1 MTDFNT
7 YLKRVPSEHR
17 DKPKFVETLR
27 SLLGPVL
34 ELQALMER
42 VPIDYD
48 LDSAVGKQLDVVGEW
63 VGRNKFV
70 ETLRSLLG
78 PVLELQALMERVPI
92 DYDLDSAVGKQL
104 DVVGEWVGRNRYVS
118 IPIEGVFFTFDDTFF
133 TFDDTV
139 ITGFDRGVW
148 CGEYD
153 ATSGMTKLDDDSY
166 RFLLKLQI
174 LANVWDGTP
183 EKFYSG
189 VRSLFNGTLSVVI
202 EDHQD
207 MTISIGVVGKAL
219 SSAQRALFL
228 QQIAPFKPAGVRINV
243 FLLSQ
248 IEDHQDMTISIGVV
262 GKALSSAQRALFL
275 QQIAPFKPAGVR
287 INVFLLSQIN
297 DVPLLAFDMNT
308 PLLQGFD
315 TSGWAEIIAN

>member
-7 YLKRVPSEHR
+7 YLQRVPSEHR
-17 DKPKFVETLR
+17 DKPRFVETLR

-42 VPIDYD
+42 VP
-48 LDSAVGKQLDVVGEW
+48 
-63 VGRNKFV
+63 F
-70 ETLRSLLG
+70 
-78 PVLELQALMERVPI
+78 

-118 IPIEGVFFTFDDTFF
+118 IPIEGVFFF

-139 ITGFDRGVW
+139 ITGYDRGVW

-174 LANVWDGTP
+174 LANIWDGTP

-189 VRSLFNGTLSVVI
+189 IRALFTDLRVVI

-207 MTISIGVVGKAL
+207 MTISLGVVGKVL

-248 IEDHQDMTISIGVV
+248 M
-262 GKALSSAQRALFL
+262 
-275 QQIAPFKPAGVR
+275 
-287 INVFLLSQIN
+287 N
-297 DVPLLAFDMNT
+297 DVPLFAFDMNT

-315 TSGWAEIIAN
+315 TSGWAEVIAN

>member
-7 YLKRVPSEHR
+7 YLQRVPSEHR

-34 ELQALMER
+34 ELQTLMER
-42 VPIDYD
+42 IP
-48 LDSAVGKQLDVVGEW
+48 
-63 VGRNKFV
+63 F
-70 ETLRSLLG
+70 
-78 PVLELQALMERVPI
+78 

-118 IPIEGVFFTFDDTFF
+118 IPIEGVFFTFDDTA
-133 TFDDTV
+133 
-139 ITGFDRGVW
+139 ITGYDRGVW

-243 FLLSQ
+243 FMLTQ
-248 IEDHQDMTISIGVV
+248 YD
-262 GKALSSAQRALFL
+262 
-275 QQIAPFKPAGVR
+275 
-287 INVFLLSQIN
+287 
-297 DVPLLAFDMNT
+297 DVPIFSFDMNT